1 MSGPEGGSEGAH
13 ACTADDGNA
22 SSVLDRLLDEQSEIE
37 AGAIRVTDEVS
48 DEQQD
53 YPEHRLAD
61 TLIQPIPEGIVLPS
75 PMAQLPSPEETPRT
89 ETKTTLARADM
100 QDFQKALDGVVGKLR
115 TAATDAFMD
124 SRQRITRR
132 HEAESTAAK
141 MHAQATEVNLKET
154 IKALNERLEY
164 NVIYYY
170 VTLTHL
176 VIVPSDCRLSVA
188 NDRVATLERQIK
200 GVQFLNHKQRNR
212 QRRQLLMAR
221 MMARWKIYNS
231 LRVRGLAELE
241 PARLLLRQLDEKTKS
256 KLSRALYKA
265 KLSSRVFVS
274 WKLRSMR
281 RAAARKQADMEL
293 ANATLRANESAVWEE
308 ERSTLLAR
316 IDDFTAELEKEMQ
329 TKRMMQDNLKRVFM
343 RGVCAL
349 NFEAMSLLGGQPADE
364 SEAEEQFDRLFGSAS
379 AANSTNPVG
388 AEARPQDSSWINL
401 MARETFVATSSA
413 MAMVTGSEGARK
425 EHNTQSLPFVSY
437 DGSKDREKAVMMSSA
452 PPPAQ
457 DTAVPTAHLT
467 GVRSVTPVTSRRKDW
482 SRASNGVVAGSRS
495 KRQSVG

>member
-1 MSGPEGGSEGAH
+1 
-13 ACTADDGNA
+13 
-22 SSVLDRLLDEQSEIE
+22 
-37 AGAIRVTDEVS
+37 
-48 DEQQD
+48 
-53 YPEHRLAD
+53 
-61 TLIQPIPEGIVLPS
+61 
-75 PMAQLPSPEETPRT
+75 
-89 ETKTTLARADM
+89 
-100 QDFQKALDGVVGKLR
+100 
-115 TAATDAFMD
+115 MD

-132 HEAESTAAK
+132 HEAESTTAK

-293 ANATLRANESAVWEE
+293 ANATMRANESAVWEE
-308 ERSTLLAR
+308 ERSTLLVDDIPWKESYSIIRQAR

-349 NFEAMSLLGGQPADE
+349 NFEAMSLLG
-364 SEAEEQFDRLFGSAS
+364 EAEETRRSCHTMPGLTLISFR
-379 AANSTNPVG
+379 
-388 AEARPQDSSWINL
+388 W
-401 MARETFVATSSA
+401 ATC
-413 MAMVTGSEGARK
+413 R
-425 EHNTQSLPFVSY
+425 
-437 DGSKDREKAVMMSSA
+437 
-452 PPPAQ
+452 
-457 DTAVPTAHLT
+457 
-467 GVRSVTPVTSRRKDW
+467 
-482 SRASNGVVAGSRS
+482 
-495 KRQSVG
+495 